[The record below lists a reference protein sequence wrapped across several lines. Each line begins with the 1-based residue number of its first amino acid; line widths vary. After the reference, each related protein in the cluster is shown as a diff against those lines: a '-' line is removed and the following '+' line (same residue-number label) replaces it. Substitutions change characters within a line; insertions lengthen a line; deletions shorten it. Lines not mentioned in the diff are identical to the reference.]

1 MPWRGNT
8 SNPVPSNVDQTKK
21 NSYFTNQQNKAMDV
35 RRDTDTRKNFTVTL
49 LDIDTALTEYLESVI
64 NPTVIDAGTNIQVP
78 IIYGNPERW
87 KAIQNDGYYR
97 DINGKIQLPAIMFKR
112 SSFSKN
118 ENLQTFNRYLTYPVM
133 TKFSEK
139 NQYTKFSLL
148 NDSVAPVDQIHAV
161 TLPDHIKVEY
171 EFMVWTEYVEQMN
184 GILEKIN
191 FASEDYWGDPQRFK
205 FRVTINDYTHTTE
218 VSSDKDRM
226 VRTSFSLSLFAY
238 LLPESFEDRK
248 STVQKLLTPKKINIT
263 AEITNNI
270 QLNVFNKIVTGN
282 SFNNSSIYS
291 PTNMTASYLTPENSY
306 TITNLTASG
315 KIIYKNAVLLDY
327 GFSNMPATISTV
339 LQNATS
345 SYNAAFFDYAIF
357 SASNSRAGT
366 IMSTWN
372 DGSIVYNE
380 TCTMDIGTTQAITMT
395 VALSGGNVQLLASGS
410 VNNWN
415 IKASARY
422 I

>member
-1 MPWRGNT
+1 MPWRGDT

-21 NSYFTNQQNKAMDV
+21 NPYFTNQQNKALDV
-35 RRDTDTRKNFTVTL
+35 RRDTDTRKIFTVTL
-49 LDIDTALTEYLESVI
+49 LDIDTALMEYLQTII
-64 NPTVIDAGTNIQVP
+64 NPTVVDAGSNIKVP
-78 IIYGNPERW
+78 ITYGNPERW

-133 TKFSEK
+133 TKFTEK

-148 NDSVAPVDQIHAV
+148 NDTVAPVNQIHAV
-161 TLPDHIKVEY
+161 TLPDHVKVEY

-205 FRVTINDYTHTTE
+205 FRVTINDYSNTTE

-248 STVQKLLTPKKINIT
+248 STVQKMLTPKKISIT
-263 AEITNNI
+263 AEICNGVEMAAANKNVKTNSYSNPSNPYYDI
-270 QLNVFNKIVTGN
+270 NPLSSNKDVWSFPKPAIVT
-282 SFNNSSIYS
+282 
-291 PTNMTASYLTPENSY
+291 E
-306 TITNLTASG
+306 
-315 KIIYKNAVLLDY
+315 K
-327 GFSNMPATISTV
+327 STV
-339 LQNATS
+339 EGGQLTVQIRQSYAALIQQNINMIVSGS
-345 SYNAAFFDYAIF
+345 S
-357 SASNSRAGT
+357 
-366 IMSTWN
+366 
-372 DGSIVYNE
+372 
-380 TCTMDIGTTQAITMT
+380 
-395 VALSGGNVQLLASGS
+395 SGS
-410 VNNWN
+410 VNIWHDAPANPNDYGQDGWM
-415 IKASARY
+415 AYDGDYHY
-422 I
+422 IYVGGRWRRQAIADFQ

>member
-1 MPWRGNT
+1 MPWRGDT

-21 NSYFTNQQNKAMDV
+21 NPYFTNQQNKAFDT

-49 LDIDTALTEYLESVI
+49 LDIDTALIEYLQNVI
-64 NPTVIDAGTNIQVP
+64 NLTVVDAGSNVKVP

-97 DINGKIQLPAIMFKR
+97 DINGKVQLPAVMFKR

-133 TKFSEK
+133 TKFTEK

-148 NDSVAPVDQIHAV
+148 NDTVAPVNQIHAV
-161 TLPDHIKVEY
+161 TLPDHVKVEY

-184 GILEKIN
+184 SIVEKIN

-218 VSSDKDRM
+218 VSGDKDRM

-248 STVQKLLTPKKINIT
+248 ATVQKLLTPKKISIT
-263 AEITNNI
+263 AEIANGVEMAAANKSVKTNSYSNPSNPYYDI
-270 QLNVFNKIVTGN
+270 NPLSSNKDAWRFPKPAIVTEK
-282 SFNNSSIYS
+282 SSVAGGQ
-291 PTNMTASYLTPENSY
+291 MTEQIRQSYAALIQQN
-306 TITNLTASG
+306 INVIISG
-315 KIIYKNAVLLDY
+315 
-327 GFSNMPATISTV
+327 S
-339 LQNATS
+339 
-345 SYNAAFFDYAIF
+345 
-357 SASNSRAGT
+357 
-366 IMSTWN
+366 
-372 DGSIVYNE
+372 
-380 TCTMDIGTTQAITMT
+380 
-395 VALSGGNVQLLASGS
+395 ASGS
-410 VNNWN
+410 AN
-415 IKASARY
+415 IWHDAPATPTDYGQEGWMAYDGDYHY
-422 I
+422 IYVGGRWRRQAIADFE